1 MKEPVPH
8 FNEPLSLPPE
18 TVTNLKS
25 DQRSGII
32 VDRVIVLIF
41 LPSKRRAGGGE
52 AKLKMN

>member
-25 DQRSGII
+25 DQRSKKHATAACFLNSS
-32 VDRVIVLIF
+32 LIQ
-41 LPSKRRAGGGE
+41 AGGKAAHE
-52 AKLKMN
+52 N